1 MPITDAYNAPVKDMK
16 FVLHELWDAS
26 ELSTYEGY
34 EDASPD
40 LIDAMLEEAAKFMKA
55 ELLPLNQTGDR
66 EGCTLE
72 NGVVRTPTGF
82 KEAYDKYCEN
92 GFTALSTDP
101 KYGGTGLPHTMEFMV
116 QEMVVS
122 TNMAFGMYPGLSHG
136 CYNAV
141 YLHGS
146 DELKDRYLPK
156 LSSGEWSGTMC
167 LTEPHCGTDLGL
179 IKTKAEPKGDGS
191 FAISG
196 QKIFI
201 SAGEHDL
208 TENIVHLVLAKLPDA
223 PEGVKGISLFLVP
236 KFIPNAD
243 NSLGERNGVRC
254 NAIEEK
260 MGIHGNATAQL
271 FFDGAIGW
279 MVGEPNKGLAAMFTM
294 MNAARLGVGMQGL
307 GIGEI
312 AFQSA
317 FDYAKDRGQGRSLGG
332 TKSPDKPADS
342 ILVHPDVRRM
352 LLRMKANNEGGRA
365 MAAWIALNIDK
376 SLKHADAGVRQDADD
391 FVQLMTPIIKA
402 YMTDTGFEAANLGV
416 QTMGGHG
423 YIEEW
428 GMEQLVRDAR
438 IAQIYEGTNGIQ
450 ALDLAGRKL
459 GAHFGRYLRTF
470 FHPVS
475 QFIETNAM
483 NPDAA
488 EFVGDLAKS
497 FGWLQQATGQIAQA
511 GLKDPEEVGAASSD
525 YLRLFALTALAYL
538 WCEMALKAK
547 AALKEGRGEAA
558 FYEAKIN
565 TARFFYKRMLPEAQA
580 MFKMIGAGKETIM
593 AMDEDAFTLAA

>member
-141 YLHGS
+141 YLHGT

-191 FAISG
+191 FSISG

-223 PEGVKGISLFLVP
+223 PDGVKGISLFLVP

-243 NSLGERNGVRC
+243 NTPGERNGVRC

-307 GIGEI
+307 GIGEV

-332 TKSPDKPADS
+332 VKSPDKPADS

-352 LLRMKANNEGGRA
+352 LLKMKANNEGGRA

-376 SLKHADAGVRQDADD
+376 SLKHADPAVRQDADD

-459 GAHFGRYLRTF
+459 GAHFGRYL
-470 FHPVS
+470 
-475 QFIETNAM
+475 
-483 NPDAA
+483 
-488 EFVGDLAKS
+488 
-497 FGWLQQATGQIAQA
+497 
-511 GLKDPEEVGAASSD
+511 
-525 YLRLFALTALAYL
+525 
-538 WCEMALKAK
+538 
-547 AALKEGRGEAA
+547 
-558 FYEAKIN
+558 
-565 TARFFYKRMLPEAQA
+565 
-580 MFKMIGAGKETIM
+580 
-593 AMDEDAFTLAA
+593 

>member
-141 YLHGS
+141 YLHGT

-191 FAISG
+191 FSISG

-223 PEGVKGISLFLVP
+223 PDGVKGISLFLVP

-243 NSLGERNGVRC
+243 NTPGERNGVRC

-307 GIGEI
+307 GIGEV

-332 TKSPDKPADS
+332 VKSPDKPADS

-352 LLRMKANNEGGRA
+352 LLKMKANNEGGRA

-376 SLKHADAGVRQDADD
+376 SLKHADPAVRQDADD

-459 GAHFGRYLRTF
+459 GAHFGRYLRSF

-475 QFIETNAM
+475 QFIEQNAM

-497 FGWLQQATGQIAQA
+497 FGWLQQATGQIAQS

-525 YLRLFALTALAYL
+525 YLRLFALTAMAYL

-580 MFKMIGAGKETIM
+580 MFKMVGAGKETIM
-593 AMDEDAFTLAA
+593 AMDEEAFTLAA

>member
-141 YLHGS
+141 YLHGT

-191 FAISG
+191 FSISG

-243 NSLGERNGVRC
+243 NTPGERNGVRC

-307 GIGEI
+307 GIGEV

-332 TKSPDKPADS
+332 VKSPDKPADS

-352 LLRMKANNEGGRA
+352 LLKMKANNEGGRA

-376 SLKHADAGVRQDADD
+376 SLKHADPAVRQDADD

-459 GAHFGRYLRTF
+459 GAHFGRYLRSF

-475 QFIETNAM
+475 QFIEQNAM

-497 FGWLQQATGQIAQA
+497 FGWLQQATGQIAQS

-525 YLRLFALTALAYL
+525 YLRLFALTAMAYL

-547 AALKEGRGEAA
+547 AALKEGRGEVA

-580 MFKMIGAGKETIM
+580 MFKMVGAGKETIM
-593 AMDEDAFTLAA
+593 AMDEEAFTLAA

>member
-1 MPITDAYNAPVKDMK
+1 MPITDAYNAPGKDMK
-16 FVLHELWDAS
+16 FVLHVLWDAS

-82 KEAYDKYCEN
+82 KEAYNKYCEN

-141 YLHGS
+141 YLHGT

-191 FAISG
+191 FSISG

-223 PEGVKGISLFLVP
+223 PDGVKGISLFLVP

-243 NSLGERNGVRC
+243 NTPGERNGVRC

-307 GIGEI
+307 GIGEV

-332 TKSPDKPADS
+332 VKSPDKPADS

-352 LLRMKANNEGGRA
+352 LLKMKANNEGGRA

-376 SLKHADAGVRQDADD
+376 SLKHADPAVRQDADD

-402 YMTDTGFEAANLGV
+402 YMTDTGFEAANFGV

-459 GAHFGRYLRTF
+459 GAHFGRYLRSF

-475 QFIETNAM
+475 QFIEQNAM

-497 FGWLQQATGQIAQA
+497 FGWLQQATGQIAQS

-525 YLRLFALTALAYL
+525 YLRLFALTAMAYL

-593 AMDEDAFTLAA
+593 AMDEEAFTLAA